1 MKFLLL
7 IALLGLIQAG
17 RLTADIYVESLCP
30 YCIQFAGTSLR
41 KALNTPDIEK
51 MVHIRMIPYGNTKRQ
66 LVNNKWVFTC

>member
-41 KALNTPDIEK
+41 KALNTPDIE
-51 MVHIRMIPYGNTKRQ
+51 
-66 LVNNKWVFTC
+66 